1 MIGLILLYILLYA
14 IASWTYWQE
23 GVHLSLKKY
32 TLAFILMS
40 IVYKLVELYIQ
51 EKNMS
56 EKINVTLKCNKCET
70 HLAENQTNWLCLP
83 GFNLEGLFCKDCVVE
98 NISESLLEMK
108 S

>member
-1 MIGLILLYILLYA
+1 
-14 IASWTYWQE
+14 
-23 GVHLSLKKY
+23 
-32 TLAFILMS
+32 
-40 IVYKLVELYIQ
+40 
-51 EKNMS
+51 MS

-70 HLAENQTNWLCLP
+70 HLTENQTNWLCLP

>member
-1 MIGLILLYILLYA
+1 
-14 IASWTYWQE
+14 
-23 GVHLSLKKY
+23 
-32 TLAFILMS
+32 
-40 IVYKLVELYIQ
+40 
-51 EKNMS
+51 MS